1 MNKFYDVEKE
11 KFRANAK
18 QAFKEL
24 RVQAT
29 DVPEMSLDEINEE
42 IRGTREEHRKRIRR
56 ENSNR

>member
-24 RVQAT
+24 LKEKVFI
-29 DVPEMSLDEINEE
+29 L
-42 IRGTREEHRKRIRR
+42 
-56 ENSNR
+56 